1 MKIVLRRWKIIG
13 ITDSRSG
20 YIVMMTIKFQGIV
33 SLCRLRRLVGFE
45 VVRCAVR
52 SHRRRRRRRVTA
64 RKYSLE
70 SRIDS
75 ILT

>member
-52 SHRRRRRRRVTA
+52 HRRRRRRRVAA